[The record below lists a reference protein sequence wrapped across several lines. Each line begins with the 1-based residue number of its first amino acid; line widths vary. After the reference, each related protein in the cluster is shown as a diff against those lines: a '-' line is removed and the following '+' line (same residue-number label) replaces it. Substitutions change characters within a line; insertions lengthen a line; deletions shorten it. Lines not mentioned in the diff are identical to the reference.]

1 MRFSAAQK
9 LGSQYRNTRSRSIIE
24 FIDLEDTEAEQ
35 EVTRVVEQERMR
47 EIKED
52 VRVEQ

>member
-24 FIDLEDTEAEQ
+24 FIDLEDINAEQ
-35 EVTRVVEQERMR
+35 EAMREVEKERVR

-52 VRVEQ
+52 VRAEQ